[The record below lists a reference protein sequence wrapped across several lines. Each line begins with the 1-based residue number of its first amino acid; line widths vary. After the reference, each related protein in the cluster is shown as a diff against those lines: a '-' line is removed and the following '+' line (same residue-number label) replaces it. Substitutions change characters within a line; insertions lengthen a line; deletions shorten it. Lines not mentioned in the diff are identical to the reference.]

1 MPLPGQFSVVKLG
14 VSEDYDPTFYG
25 YYPSGTCFP
34 IVQVHSGL
42 FSNSASAQWLS
53 PMHFFTTA
61 VAVPVTCFFRNRGA
75 FWER

>member
-1 MPLPGQFSVVKLG
+1 MTSISHAPPKTVLVVKLG

-25 YYPSGTCFP
+25 FYPLGTCFP
-34 IVQVHSGL
+34 TVQVHSGCL
-42 FSNSASAQWLS
+42 LCIL
-53 PMHFFTTA
+53 TTA